1 MTPAPPRASPSLPK
15 VIDEVDTG
23 SAPVVRDV
31 LRYELRINE
40 IKTVAA
46 IVVTSLGLVFGAW
59 RVLLSEARAQTDGGI
74 APIEKRVAIVEQ
86 DQRHQSEQIHLANK
100 KLDAVMDALRV
111 PYERRP
117 AATDGGQ

>member
-1 MTPAPPRASPSLPK
+1 MTVHPPRASPTLPK
-15 VIDEVDTG
+15 VVDEVDTG
-23 SAPVVRDV
+23 SAPIVRDV

-74 APIEKRVAIVEQ
+74 APIEKRIAIVEQ
-86 DQRHQSEQIHLANK
+86 DQRHQSEQIHLVNK
-100 KLDAVMDALRV
+100 KLDVVLDALRV